1 MLVGLAL
8 ACLCLCGGGG
18 GGGGGGGVCLGG
30 QEGRDAFRGAGRE

>member
-18 GGGGGGGVCLGG
+18 GGGGGGLCLRG